1 LLGFSFSD
9 EYFET
14 RRVAFELGIGDND
27 WIYENEE
34 DWEEE
39 DEGSLNIKLKLLNVI
54 PLVKI

>member
-39 DEGSLNIKLKLLNVI
+39 EEGLLNHRTQ
-54 PLVKI
+54 